1 MKKIETKVIKSIEII
16 EKGILVILLLALL
29 SVVIYSVIMFIGL
42 LFSEVILGV
51 QDSFSIEN
59 DILIHLHKIFGGFL
73 SVLIGVE
80 LLHTIKMYLKEG
92 LIHVEIVLLVAL
104 IGISRHVID
113 LDIAH
118 MKPFVIMAIS
128 SLIIALSVGY
138 FLIKRGIR
146 KPK

>member
-113 LDIAH
+113 LNIAH

>member
-59 DILIHLHKIFGGFL
+59 DILIHLHKVFGGFL

>member
-59 DILIHLHKIFGGFL
+59 DILIHLHKVFGGFL

-113 LDIAH
+113 LNIAH

>member
-1 MKKIETKVIKSIEII
+1 
-16 EKGILVILLLALL
+16 GILVILLLALL

-42 LFSEVILGV
+42 LFGEVILGV

>member
-42 LFSEVILGV
+42 LFSDVILGV

-59 DILIHLHKIFGGFL
+59 DILIHLHKVFGGFL

-92 LIHVEIVLLVAL
+92 IVHVEIVLLVAL